1 MARLWMTAS
10 LIALSLMGVGRADAQ
25 VPAASAPET
34 MAAARELIATM
45 RATDQLKLMLPAI
58 VQALKP
64 AIVQGRPQ
72 MEHDFDIVL
81 PVIVDAMNARLGELV
96 EQMAA
101 LYGRNFTADE
111 MREITAFYRSPVGQK
126 VLDKMPAVM
135 QESMSLGQAFG
146 KIVGS
151 EMQNQT
157 IEALRNK
164 GYEVK

>member
-1 MARLWMTAS
+1 MARLWMTAG

-25 VPAASAPET
+25 VPAALTPET
-34 MAAARELIATM
+34 IAAARELIATM

-58 VQALKP
+58 VQAIKP

-72 MEHDFDIVL
+72 VEHDLDIVL
-81 PVIVDAMNARLGELV
+81 PVIVDGMNARLGEFV
-96 EQMAA
+96 DQMAA
-101 LYGRNFTADE
+101 VYGRNFTVDE
-111 MREITAFYRSPVGQK
+111 MRQMTAFYRSPVGQK
-126 VLDKMPAVM
+126 VLDKMPTVM
-135 QESMSLGQAFG
+135 QESVSLGQAFG

-151 EMQNQT
+151 EMQNQM